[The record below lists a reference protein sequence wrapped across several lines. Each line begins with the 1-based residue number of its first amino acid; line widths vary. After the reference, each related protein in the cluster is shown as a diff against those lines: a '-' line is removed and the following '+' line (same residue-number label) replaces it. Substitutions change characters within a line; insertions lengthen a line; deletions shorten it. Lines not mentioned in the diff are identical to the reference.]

1 MKVFYLLIIIFTLSS
16 TAFTEEE
23 YPAKLKILKEV
34 GTYKN
39 SFFYTPEEKE
49 YIASLKGKTFTF
61 VENKTTQLI
70 NYDSKFRRIGI
81 NSLIYDLLSSY
92 YEINIELKEADS
104 FRSAYEE
111 VKNNSADAL
120 MGITHNK
127 HREKH
132 LNFSSPI
139 YPEKGGLFT
148 RADDLKNIKNVY
160 ILKSSVWNDNV
171 DMEKFNSSLFLAN
184 VNIIE
189 VDEFDHKV
197 LLNPENAIFSS
208 EFALQSFVKSQIEG
222 LKFTPLISSYI
233 SIGFGNNVDTKFIK
247 VINKGLFRLFDS
259 TISKYMEVMQD
270 RQKEKLFFLNLT
282 AEEEEYLK
290 VNKNIR
296 VLLQSDYFPEIFYD
310 DKTQNFNGSYYD
322 ILNQFAK
329 LTGLNIDIVNSP
341 HTPWKELIENFNTK
355 KGDMLFLINHHKK
368 RKNKYIQSKNI
379 FKEKLVLI
387 GLKGSPVYTTDPIDY
402 IGSRMGIL
410 LDDVGNIIL
419 ENYLNLSKEQVIEYD
434 NFPKMIE
441 ALYNKNIDYA
451 VMPLGVFKYHK
462 MYKQRDRLKVVASFY
477 EIDLNVAFNDE
488 QETLKSIFDKAL
500 LTKSLKTD
508 TFHNKWESYTSDFE
522 GIISDKNF
530 IIERDLEK
538 QKKLFRYLIGLSFLM
553 FLLIIFIFYMYKR
566 LQKVNVK
573 LNRDMNYDHLLDVP
587 NQNYFEDDQNNT
599 LLKSNQFVVCIS
611 IANKKELD
619 QIKSFDE
626 LKAINLEIVNV
637 LKADKYSKVINRI
650 YSFNSIFVLVMTIP
664 SDIEETLNKLRS
676 DIKEKLEKSITL
688 LISYSHNELNNETL
702 KTLFERAY
710 FAINNP
716 MKKELILKASLN
728 TIESQKEKIF
738 LAGDLLRAIDE
749 EEIFPFFQPKID
761 SHTFEVCGAEALC
774 RWLHPALGT
783 ISPVKYI
790 ELAEENGNILKL
802 DLKIAEKAIKTLS
815 EWLERKIVKEDF
827 KLAFNLSMVTIES
840 FNIHMK
846 IVELASRYGVSPSNL
861 EIEITENLLS
871 EDLEKV
877 ADVLFKLKKL
887 GFSIAI
893 DDFSAG
899 NASLSHL
906 LSLEVDTL
914 KIDRSLVKS
923 LDEPDKKGLGV
934 YKSIVDI
941 SKKVKVKTVVEGIE
955 TKNQL
960 DLILNVGI
968 NMIQG
973 FYFSKPLPKEDFEC
987 YLKESKNTL
996 NQSNYKAV
1004 DDNIFEA

>member
-1 MKVFYLLIIIFTLSS
+1 MKNLYLLLIMFILSS
-16 TAFTEEE
+16 VTYPEEE
-23 YPAKLKILKEV
+23 YSAKLKILKEV
-34 GTYKN
+34 GTYKT
-39 SFFYTPEEKE
+39 SSFYTTEEKD

-92 YEINIELKEADS
+92 YEVNVELRKANS

-127 HREKH
+127 NREKY
-132 LNFSSPI
+132 LAFSNPI

-148 RADDLKNIKNVY
+148 IADELNNIKNIY

-171 DMEKFNSSLFLAN
+171 DVDEFNSFIFLTD

-197 LLNPENAIFSS
+197 LLDPENAIFSS
-208 EFALQSFVKSQIEG
+208 EFALQSFVKSNIKG
-222 LKFTPLISSYI
+222 LRFTPLISSYI
-233 SIGFGNNVDTKFIK
+233 SIGFSNHIDAEFIK
-247 VINKGLFRLFDS
+247 IINKGLFKLFGNHLS
-259 TISKYMEVMQD
+259 EYMNFIQD
-270 RQKEKLFFLNLT
+270 QQKEKLFLLNLT
-282 AEEEEYLK
+282 TEEEEYLK
-290 VNKNIR
+290 ANKDIK

-310 DKTQNFNGSYYD
+310 DKTQSFNGSYYD
-322 ILNQFAK
+322 ILSQFAK
-329 LTGLNIDIVNSP
+329 LTGLRIDIINSP
-341 HTPWKELIENFNTK
+341 HTPWKELIEDFNNK
-355 KGDMLFLINHHKK
+355 NGDMLLLINHHQE
-368 RKNKYIQSKNI
+368 RVDKYIHSKNI

-387 GLKGSPVYTTDPIDY
+387 GLKGSPVYTTNPIDY
-402 IGSRMGIL
+402 IGSPMGIL

-419 ENYLNLSKEQVIEYD
+419 NNYLNLSREQVIEYD
-434 NFPKMIE
+434 NFPKMIG
-441 ALYNKNIDYA
+441 ALYNKKINYA
-451 VMPLGVFKYHK
+451 IMPLGVFKYHK

-477 EIDLNVAFNDE
+477 EIDLNVAFNE
-488 QETLKSIFDKAL
+488 EHEILKSIFNKSL
-500 LTKSLKTD
+500 MTNSLKTD

-522 GIISDKNF
+522 GIISEKNA
-530 IIERDLEK
+530 IIERDLK
-538 QKKLFRYLIGLSFLM
+538 GKKKLLQYLIALSFLM
-553 FLLIIFIFYMYKR
+553 FILIIFIFYMYRR
-566 LQKVNVK
+566 LQKVNIK
-573 LNRDMNYDHLLDVP
+573 LNRDMNFDHLLDVP
-587 NQNYFEDDQNNT
+587 NQNYFEDDQNKII
-599 LLKSNQFVVCIS
+599 LRSNQIVACIS

-626 LKAINLEIVNV
+626 LKAINFKIVNS
-637 LKADKYSKVINRI
+637 LKDDRYSKAINKI
-650 YSFNSIFVLVMTIP
+650 YSFNSIFVIIMTIP
-664 SDIEETLNKLRS
+664 DNIEETLYKLKN
-676 DIKEKLEKSITL
+676 DIKEKLDKSITI

-716 MKKELILKASLN
+716 MKKELILRASLN

-749 EEIFPFFQPKID
+749 GEISPFFQPKID

-774 RWLHPALGT
+774 RWLHPTLGT
-783 ISPVKYI
+783 IAPARYI

-802 DLKIAEKAIKTLS
+802 DLKVAEKSIKTLS
-815 EWLERKIVKEDF
+815 KWLEKKIVKEDF

-846 IVELASRYGVSPSNL
+846 IVELASRYGVAPSNL

-871 EDLEKV
+871 EDIEKV

-914 KIDRSLVKS
+914 KIDRSLIKS
-923 LDEPDKKGLGV
+923 LDESDRKGLDV

-941 SKKVKVKTVVEGIE
+941 GKKVKVKTVVEGIE
-955 TKNQL
+955 TKVQL
-960 DLILNVGI
+960 DLILNVDI
-968 NMIQG
+968 DMIQG
-973 FYFSKPLPKEDFEC
+973 FYFSKPLPKEEFEK
-987 YLKESKNTL
+987 YLKEFKGASDKNK
-996 NQSNYKAV
+996 SNAV
-1004 DDNIFEA
+1004 NNHSLEV